1 MTEVL
6 RSNIVIT
13 LYAMREF
20 ENENHNGTKKFLIAL
35 VIVIA
40 VAVFVVIMGFAGW
53 RFLSHIQNIREEK
66 VLVDEAQKSYTEKW
80 LDEID
85 EDDVEEDVEDI
96 ELDEDDIDLADGE
109 LVISAKEWLALK
121 NEVRQLRNEVEK
133 LKSNSPQQVAVKSQ
147 GSAGSNA
154 AATQQKSAAEQ
165 PTSNA
170 ITLANYVHDW
180 VESDATVGLKNNTN
194 RTITQISG
202 RMIYFDMSGNM
213 LDYQDFTK
221 SVNIEAGMVRNI
233 SLKGYGHKDE
243 YAYYKSSVV
252 PTDRNRKY
260 KVQFELKS
268 YKTR

>member
-1 MTEVL
+1 
-6 RSNIVIT
+6 
-13 LYAMREF
+13 MREF

-80 LDEID
+80 LDEMD

-154 AATQQKSAAEQ
+154 AATQQKAAAEQ
-165 PTSNA
+165 PSSNA

-194 RTITQISG
+194 RTVTQISG

-221 SVNIEAGMVRNI
+221 SVTIEAGMVRNI
-233 SLKGYGHKDE
+233 SLKGYGYKDD
-243 YAYYKSSVV
+243 YGYYKSSVSSSK
-252 PTDRNRKY
+252 PERKY